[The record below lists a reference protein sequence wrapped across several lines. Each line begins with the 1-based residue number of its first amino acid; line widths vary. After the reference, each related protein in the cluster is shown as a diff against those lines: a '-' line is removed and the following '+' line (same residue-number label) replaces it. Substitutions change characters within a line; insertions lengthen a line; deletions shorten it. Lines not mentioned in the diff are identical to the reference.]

1 MPRSS
6 LVKAQPADDVV
17 SPTFRTYAVR
27 KNKDELELLQA
38 RHKLEPLLLLMMSQV
53 MVSMMPCRPSLGS
66 LLVGEVVE
74 GGKRMPESPM
84 PAGYSRPVR
93 QVGEIRGFGDERAA
107 GPAAARRS
115 GRELFPLPCMP
126 IPPDKVGGCR
136 TVSRRRKRI
145 QHHTENLNAVIRS
158 LNWLAGC
165 KESDVIPG
173 GQMQEDVVTRLDGLV
188 FDQKPSGVNAT
199 LTSEGALRELLRGSS
214 PYDGHGANECLA
226 SYKAELV
233 TIFGDTRGCPS
244 LMDVLPPDDRRYLEE
259 GSELMIRPLS
269 EMPNQEEMPIPY
281 WDPKLKF
288 NRKEYNKLVVKLHD
302 IGFFNYTI
310 EPRCRVGVFFV
321 WKSNRTKLRLITD
334 ARRSNQCFV
343 EPPGVQLITAEGLG
357 KFEVEV
363 EDGLLNHDVAFD
375 KLAFHLGLS
384 DVKDCFHRM
393 KVPVWLSKH
402 FAWSPFLQKW
412 LAFKDVC

>member
-1 MPRSS
+1 MHTPIRTNHHGRMPRSS
-6 LVKAQPADDVV
+6 LVKAQQMMWSPLLSGPMLCVRTKTNLSCSKPA
-17 SPTFRTYAVR
+17 RR
-27 KNKDELELLQA
+27 LESYVDPQ
-38 RHKLEPLLLLMMSQV
+38 PLLLQMMSQV
-53 MVSMMPCRPSLGS
+53 MVSMMPYRPSLGS

-74 GGKRMPESPM
+74 GGKRMPESPL

-173 GQMQEDVVTRLDGLV
+173 GQMQEDVVARLDGLV

-233 TIFGDTRGCPS
+233 SVPSDTRGCPS

-334 ARRSNQCFV
+334 ARRSNIQPVLCRATWCTTHHSWRLGKVWSWSWRRSFKSWRRLWQTCFSFG
-343 EPPGVQLITAEGLG
+343 PFRCEGLFPQDEG
-357 KFEVEV
+357 SCM
-363 EDGLLNHDVAFD
+363 A
-375 KLAFHLGLS
+375 
-384 DVKDCFHRM
+384 
-393 KVPVWLSKH
+393 
-402 FAWSPFLQKW
+402 
-412 LAFKDVC
+412 